1 MKLKKILYR
10 WTKEEYQQVGNVS
23 IPQENRGYDAYGC
36 NLFVL
41 INGKSHPTIVSQGGR
56 FDEAAWEYVVVPDK
70 LDEPDAPQKQVGLYI
85 DVQVN
90 GSLDND
96 KSPPDIAFACFD
108 ITLKVIAPKP
118 FVVFSPAP
126 FFSNSNSNL
135 SIYKGF
141 QIKPLK
147 PSPEH
152 TVLQLGLTRNVVL
165 DHHPTSW
172 ADHKSQIILKLE
184 PFLYDPFEP
193 EEVATGSSLKKVTA

>member
-1 MKLKKILYR
+1 MKLKKINHR
-10 WTKEEYQQVGNVS
+10 WTKEQYQQEGRVTIPEERRGND
-23 IPQENRGYDAYGC
+23 EYGC

-41 INGKSHPTIVSQGGR
+41 VYGRSDPKIVSQGGR

-70 LDEPDAPQKQVGLYI
+70 LDEPDAPQKQVGLNI
-85 DVQVN
+85 SLQVN

-96 KSPPDIAFACFD
+96 SDPPNIAFACFS
-108 ITLKVIAPKP
+108 ITLKVIKP
-118 FVVFSPAP
+118 RPYTVFDPAP
-126 FFSNSNSNL
+126 FFSNSNPL
-135 SIYKGF
+135 TSIYKGF
-141 QIKPLK
+141 LIQPLK

-172 ADHKSQIILKLE
+172 ANHKSQVILELK

-193 EEVATGSSLKKVTA
+193 ELHEPLEPEEGYA